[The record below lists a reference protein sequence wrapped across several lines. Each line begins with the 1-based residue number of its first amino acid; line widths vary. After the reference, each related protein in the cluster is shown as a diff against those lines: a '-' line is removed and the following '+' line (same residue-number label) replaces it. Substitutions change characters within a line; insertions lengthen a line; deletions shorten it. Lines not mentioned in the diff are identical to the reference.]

1 METNNEESKEP
12 LNRKRRPDQSLDNDP
27 TKRRRI
33 DEDLI
38 QKPLEKTMATAF
50 YNDTISKQSVASLK
64 EFLISKNRLAAGTT
78 RKPELV
84 KMVGEYFVEK
94 GQ

>member
-1 METNNEESKEP
+1 
-12 LNRKRRPDQSLDNDP
+12 
-27 TKRRRI
+27 
-33 DEDLI
+33 
-38 QKPLEKTMATAF
+38 
-50 YNDTISKQSVASLK
+50 VASLK
-64 EFLISKNRLAAGTT
+64 EFLSSKNRLAAGTT